1 MSGKEKWNPSKKCVK
16 NEQKTS
22 DFEPKCIKPI
32 LSSEINDM
40 KFKIYEMNH
49 EYSEAEKFCAERD
62 QFLFPIEK
70 FDEKFSTMMQKIG
83 HEIKKNLNREIG
95 LRFWIP
101 LKRSS
106 NIAGKVEKSLVLK
119 ADLYVK

>member
-1 MSGKEKWNPSKKCVK
+1 MSGKEKWNPHEKCVK
-16 NEQKTS
+16 NEAKTS

-40 KFKIYEMNH
+40 KFHIYEMNH
-49 EYSEAEKFCAERD
+49 EYSEAEQFCAERD

-70 FDEKFSTMMQKIG
+70 FDEKFSMMMQKLG
-83 HEIKKNLNREIG
+83 QEIKIHLERDVG

-106 NIAGKVEKSLVLK
+106 EIAEKVEK
-119 ADLYVK
+119 